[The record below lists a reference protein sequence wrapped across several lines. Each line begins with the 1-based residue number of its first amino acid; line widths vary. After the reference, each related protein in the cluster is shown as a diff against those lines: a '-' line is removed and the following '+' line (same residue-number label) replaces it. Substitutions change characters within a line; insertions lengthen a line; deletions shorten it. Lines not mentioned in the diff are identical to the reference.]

1 MNDSEI
7 LPPFGRLNDIEKGFS
22 QKIAMA
28 IAPKFAQNQNLK
40 YSVFLLH
47 SRLLALSCTCTL
59 VLALGCVE
67 LVADVQ
73 RVRVLGG
80 VEVLAQGLQVT

>member
-1 MNDSEI
+1 MVSLNHTDNLENHLLVSRF
-7 LPPFGRLNDIEKGFS
+7 PSFSFGE
-22 QKIAMA
+22 
-28 IAPKFAQNQNLK
+28 
-40 YSVFLLH
+40 LH
-47 SRLLALSCTCTL
+47 TCLLAFTCTL
-59 VLALGCVE
+59 THVLALGGVE